1 MNVEME
7 EMKVNRNP
15 GVDNEEIE
23 KETRR
28 EDGEEEVKKCCGVAY
43 WTQWKGGKDSQ
54 GEHSGNKEQRKS
66 AGPACEGV
74 FGES

>member
-28 EDGEEEVKKCCGVAY
+28 EDGEEEVKKCCGIAY
-43 WTQWKGGKDSQ
+43 
-54 GEHSGNKEQRKS
+54 
-66 AGPACEGV
+66 
-74 FGES
+74 